1 MIGKEA
7 LGIEHSTEQ
16 SLHPASTEQREELGI
31 ALSGDF
37 PSGNE
42 IGEFR
47 AFPENPSEMFRK
59 FREAVENSR
68 MEDFDHEKR
77 DKAHDGK
84 NFNGLLAH
92 LREAELIVI
101 KFIGFVPKAKV
112 IIPLAIDRAGDGKEV
127 LKELGRRLFVGGIEQ
142 GELDSD
148 AEHIHA
154 IHCHPASSIC
164 LIDET
169 ARRKRTTPIKAPDII

>member
-1 MIGKEA
+1 
-7 LGIEHSTEQ
+7 LGF
-16 SLHPASTEQREELGI
+16 

-47 AFPENPSEMFRK
+47 ALTENPSEMFRK
-59 FREAVENSR
+59 FREAVENPR
-68 MEDFDHEKR
+68 MKDFDDEKR
-77 DKAHDGK
+77 DKSHDGK

-92 LREAELIVI
+92 LRETELIVI
-101 KFIGFVPKAKV
+101 KSIGFVPKAEV
-112 IIPLAIDRAGDGKEV
+112 IIPLTVDRAGDGKEV

-148 AEHIHA
+148 AEHIYA
-154 IHCHPASSIC
+154 IHCHPASSIG
-164 LIDET
+164 LINEP